1 MFRTTHRIAAVL
13 VLSLAF
19 AACGDD
25 ETGPE
30 EDHTPV
36 DARLFVDGA
45 DVSDGGLILIAGEP
59 LRVEVRFFND
69 EGEEITGIDDDHHAG
84 LTFTP
89 STLAAVASV
98 DGENFQKDV
107 TGQAEPGTGTV
118 LVGYGHDED
127 ADELNFGPYDVSVV
141 VLPGVR
147 SPGTGMR

>member
-1 MFRTTHRIAAVL
+1 MTRSIHRFATVL
-13 VLSLAF
+13 LLSLAL

-30 EDHTPV
+30 EDHTPTR
-36 DARLFVDGA
+36 ARLFVDGA
-45 DVSDGGLILIAGEP
+45 DVSESLILIAAEP
-59 LRVEVRFFND
+59 LRVEVKFFND
-69 EGEEITGIDDDHHAG
+69 EDEEITGIDDDHHAG

-89 STLAAVASV
+89 SSLGTVASV

-107 TGQAEPGTGTV
+107 TGQADAGTGSV

-141 VLPGVR
+141 VLPGIR
-147 SPGTGMR
+147 SPGSGSR

>member
-1 MFRTTHRIAAVL
+1 MFRTTHRLATVL

-36 DARLFVDGA
+36 NAGLFVDGA
-45 DVSDGGLILIAGEP
+45 DVSEGLILIAGEP
-59 LRVEVRFFND
+59 VRVEVKFFND

-89 STLAAVASV
+89 SALAAVASV

-107 TGQAEPGTGTV
+107 TGQAEPATGT
-118 LVGYGHDED
+118 LQVGYGHDEE

-141 VLPGVR
+141 VLPGVH
-147 SPGTGMR
+147 SKPGMR

>member
-1 MFRTTHRIAAVL
+1 MFRTIHRLATVL
-13 VLSLAF
+13 VLSLAL

-30 EDHTPV
+30 ESHTPES
-36 DARLFVDGA
+36 ARLFVDGA
-45 DVSDGGLILIAGEP
+45 DVSDGLILIAGEP
-59 LRVEVRFFND
+59 LRVEVKFFND
-69 EGEEITGIDDDHHAG
+69 EDEEITGIDDDHHAG

-118 LVGYGHDED
+118 RVGYGHDED

-147 SPGTGMR
+147 SRPGMR